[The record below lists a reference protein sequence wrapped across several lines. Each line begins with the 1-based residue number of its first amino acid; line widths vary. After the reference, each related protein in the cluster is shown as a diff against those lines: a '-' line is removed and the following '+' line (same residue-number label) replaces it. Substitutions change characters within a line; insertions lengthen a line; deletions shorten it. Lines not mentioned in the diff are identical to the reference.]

1 MAEREVAE
9 RERLRGEIRRAG
21 LRHAAQVGWLLA
33 RAHQRASDR
42 HPDALAWVVRPR
54 LMRAVLLWMVGVL
67 MTLLAET
74 WIAGAPSAC
83 LTIQRVGRPWRFAA
97 RGLGCVVVGSAL
109 AIAVYG
115 ALHAALPPLAADLA
129 FEVPLL
135 VVLGFALVFI
145 AVELAGN
152 PLRGARRRVRRALPE
167 PVWHIQALASIEPG
181 AGRSLGQALAAMAD
195 AQGATLLADADG
207 RARLRLYRAEGFAE
221 AVSTTRPWGRAAVLV
236 RPPQP
241 TAPTSSR

>member
-1 MAEREVAE
+1 
-9 RERLRGEIRRAG
+9 LRD
-21 LRHAAQVGWLLA
+21 AAQVGWLLA
-33 RAHQRASDR
+33 RAHRRASDR

-54 LMRAVLLWMVGVL
+54 LVRGVLLWMVGVL

-83 LTIQRVGRPWRFAA
+83 CTIQRAGSWRFAV

-109 AIAVYG
+109 AIGVDRALGAV
-115 ALHAALPPLAADLA
+115 LPPLAADLA

-135 VVLGFALVFI
+135 VLLGYALVFI
-145 AVELAGN
+145 GVELVGN

-167 PVWHIQALASIEPG
+167 PVWHIQALASVEPG
-181 AGRSLGQALAAMAD
+181 GGRSLGQALTAMAD

-207 RARLRLYRAEGFAE
+207 RARLRLYRTAGFMEVA
-221 AVSTTRPWGRAAVLV
+221 STKRPWGRAAVLV

-241 TAPTSSR
+241 